1 AGREMHDRTGGK
13 PAGRPVRYRHPGQR
27 LSHQLRGAAWRWPGH
42 HGRHVSPDDALPAG
56 RLQGDPVPRRQRL
69 AGAADLALGR
79 RRSVRQCECTWV
91 WRIRGHGADR
101 RPGGQHRDDPRTV
114 PGVLRDPGVRDH
126 LRRDRDHPGDPPPA
140 APTTHDAP
148 EENLNEAFA
157 IVIAMIP
164 MPLHA
169 FGARYDLPAPLYLF
183 LIGAGAVVCVSFLL
197 VLRRPV
203 TRMRPTGDDVP
214 PVPQV
219 GSWPG
224 WLLFV
229 IAVFMVFGS
238 LLGTQS
244 TPDNIVVTAFWLV
257 FWIALPISIAVIGNY
272 WPYISPLNVVAR
284 AVGPKSRIEWNTSW
298 GYWPATIL
306 FFLFACGELVFNGV
320 TTTPA
325 GTAQVLLAYGI
336 VNAVMAYLFGAE
348 TWLRRGEVFSV
359 LFATWGRLGYFRFG
373 TPGTR
378 GFVAGLLPSLV
389 PIAFGYLLA
398 HNFDYLAINGQLLI
412 HQASDPFGNGLNLF
426 GTVNYE
432 PNRNLIPTA
441 VVWYFEIV
449 LIIGVHI
456 AAVVLAHGYLG
467 RVARTE
473 SQGRRAEWPWIA
485 AMVGYTMTSLWLLAQ
500 PIVQE
505 GIQG

>member
-1 AGREMHDRTGGK
+1 M
-13 PAGRPVRYRHPGQR
+13 
-27 LSHQLRGAAWRWPGH
+27 
-42 HGRHVSPDDALPAG
+42 
-56 RLQGDPVPRRQRL
+56 
-69 AGAADLALGR
+69 
-79 RRSVRQCECTWV
+79 WV
-91 WRIRGHGADR
+91 V
-101 RPGGQHRDDPRTV
+101 T
-114 PGVLRDPGVRDH
+114 L
-126 LRRDRDHPGDPPPA
+126 
-140 APTTHDAP
+140 
-148 EENLNEAFA
+148 F
-157 IVIAMIP
+157 
-164 MPLHA
+164 PLHA

-183 LIGAGAVVCVSFLL
+183 LIGAGAVVFVSFLL

-203 TRMRPTGDDVP
+203 TRHHVVGDDVP
-214 PVPQV
+214 AVPQLP
-219 GSWPG
+219 SWPG
-224 WLLFV
+224 WLMV
-229 IAVFMVFGS
+229 GVAVAMI
-238 LLGTQS
+238 LGGLIGTES

-257 FWIALPISIAVIGNY
+257 FWIALPISIAVVGNY
-272 WPYISPLNVVAR
+272 WPYVSPLSVVAR
-284 AVGPKSRIEWNTSW
+284 LLGPTGRLDWPTSW

-306 FFLFACGELVFNGV
+306 FFLFACGELVFNAV

-325 GTAQVLLAYGI
+325 GTAQVMLAYGL
-336 VNAVMAYLFGAE
+336 VNIVMAYLFGAE

-373 TPGTR
+373 APGAR
-378 GFVAGLLPSLV
+378 GFFGGLHRPFEASVSRLTFVLMLLVSVSFDGLLATPAWKNIVSQLPASLRPGASAYTVLLLVVFVGLVGVIWGLFAGFAAAVRGVGHLDEPLINVIAGLLPSLV

-412 HQASDPFGNGLNLF
+412 HQASDPFGNGLNIF

-432 PNRNLIPTA
+432 ANRNLVPTA
-441 VVWYFEIV
+441 VVWYLEIV
-449 LIIGVHI
+449 LIIAVHI

-500 PIVQE
+500 PIVQD

>member
-1 AGREMHDRTGGK
+1 MSL
-13 PAGRPVRYRHPGQR
+13 V
-27 LSHQLRGAAWRWPGH
+27 
-42 HGRHVSPDDALPAG
+42 
-56 RLQGDPVPRRQRL
+56 
-69 AGAADLALGR
+69 
-79 RRSVRQCECTWV
+79 
-91 WRIRGHGADR
+91 
-101 RPGGQHRDDPRTV
+101 
-114 PGVLRDPGVRDH
+114 
-126 LRRDRDHPGDPPPA
+126 
-140 APTTHDAP
+140 
-148 EENLNEAFA
+148 
-157 IVIAMIP
+157 
-164 MPLHA
+164 PLHA
-169 FGARYDLPAPLYLF
+169 FGTRYDLPAPLYLF
-183 LIGAGAVVCVSFLL
+183 LLGAGAVVFISFLL

-203 TRMRPTGDDVP
+203 TRQVPTADDVP
-214 PVPQV
+214 PVPRV
-219 GSWPG
+219 PAWPG
-224 WLLFV
+224 WLMFLV
-229 IAVFMVFGS
+229 AIVL
-238 LLGTQS
+238 LLGGLFGAQS

-257 FWIALPISIAVIGNY
+257 FWIAVPISIAVVGNY
-272 WPYISPLNVVAR
+272 WPYISPLNVIAR
-284 AVGPKSRIEWNTSW
+284 LVGTRERLEWPASW

-306 FFLFACGELVFNGV
+306 FFLFASGELIFNGV
-320 TTTPA
+320 TTTPG
-325 GTAQVLLAYGI
+325 GTAQVMLAYGI
-336 VNAVMAYLFGAE
+336 VNVVMAYLFGAE

-378 GFVAGLLPSLV
+378 GFFGGAPAPFEASVSRLTFVLMLLVSVSFDGLLATPAWKDVVSRLPESLHPGAPAYTVLLLVVFVALVGVIWGLFAGFAAAVRAVGHLDEPLLNVVAGLLPSLV

-398 HNFDYLAINGQLLI
+398 HHLDFLALHGQLLI
-412 HQASDPFGNGLNLF
+412 HQASDPFGNGLNPF
-426 GTVNYE
+426 GTVHDE
-432 PNRNLIPTA
+432 PNRNLVPTA